1 MVGLF
6 TLARSLMSSWREHPI
21 KLFHSQPALE
31 AFARPRHS
39 GKEWS
44 LEIAPKV
51 RIQMGNNRDEGYAP

>member
-1 MVGLF
+1 MWV
-6 TLARSLMSSWREHPI
+6 
-21 KLFHSQPALE
+21 LE
-31 AFARPRHS
+31 AFSRPRHS